1 MTRSDR
7 PRVAAA
13 LAASLLAHL
22 VLLSFLRLPP
32 EQPPV
37 PAGARLNLLLI
48 PVPGERR
55 AESAL
60 HLPPSAAAPA
70 VAPPTA
76 RGEKE
81 RRSVAAQSAAP
92 ELSRRRQPI
101 VSAGPISAPVVLPDS
116 QVADLDTYSAPA
128 ALSAYPEFVSPFAMH
143 YPRRAFEEGRRGVV
157 VVQLLIDE
165 KGRVVEALAA
175 PGAPEDFAEAALA
188 GLRAARFRP
197 AQAGG
202 RPVRARAYFAVSFVI
217 E

>member
-1 MTRSDR
+1 M
-7 PRVAAA
+7 P
-13 LAASLLAHL
+13 
-22 VLLSFLRLPP
+22 
-32 EQPPV
+32 PPV
-37 PAGARLNLLLI
+37 PPSAAGSRLNLLLI

-60 HLPPSAAAPA
+60 ALPPSVAAPS
-70 VAPPTA
+70 VAPSTA
-76 RGEKE
+76 QGERE

-101 VSAGPISAPVVLPDS
+101 VSAGPISPPVTPPAS
-116 QVADLDTYSAPA
+116 QVSEANTYVAPETLTA
-128 ALSAYPEFVSPFAMH
+128 FPEFVSPFAMS

-157 VVQLLIDE
+157 VVQVLIDE
-165 KGRVVEALAA
+165 TGRVVEALAA

-197 AQAGG
+197 GQAGG
-202 RPVRARAYFAVSFVI
+202 KPVRARAYFAVSFVI

>member
-1 MTRSDR
+1 MTQSDR
-7 PRVAAA
+7 LRVAAA

-22 VLLSFLRLPP
+22 VLLSFVRMPP
-32 EQPPV
+32 PAPPQ
-37 PAGARLNLLLI
+37 PAGLRLNLLLI

-55 AESAL
+55 AESSPR
-60 HLPPSAAAPA
+60 LPSSAAAPS

-76 RGEKE
+76 RGE
-81 RRSVAAQSAAP
+81 RAHRSVAAQSAAP

-101 VSAGPISAPVVLPDS
+101 VSAGPTSPLVPPPDS
-116 QVADLDTYSAPA
+116 QLADARAYAVPA
-128 ALSAYPEFVSPFAMH
+128 ALSAYPEFVSPFAMN

-157 VVQLLIDE
+157 VVQLMIDE
-165 KGRVVEALAA
+165 QGRVVEALAA

-202 RPVRARAYFAVSFVI
+202 RPVKARAYFAVSFVI

>member
-7 PRVAAA
+7 WRVAAA

-22 VLLSFLRLPP
+22 LLLSFLRMPP
-32 EQPPV
+32 PAPPS
-37 PAGARLNLLLI
+37 PAGSRLNLLLI
-48 PVPGERR
+48 PVPGEQR

-60 HLPPSAAAPA
+60 SVPSAAAPN

-76 RGEKE
+76 QGEKE
-81 RRSVAAQSAAP
+81 KRSAAAQGAAP

-101 VSAGPISAPVVLPDS
+101 VSAGPISAPVTPPVS
-116 QVADLDTYSAPA
+116 QAADAESYAAPQT
-128 ALSAYPEFVSPFAMH
+128 LSAFPEFVSPFAMS

-165 KGRVVEALAA
+165 KGRVVEALAEA
-175 PGAPEDFAEAALA
+175 GAPEDFAEAALA

-202 RPVRARAYFAVSFVI
+202 RPVKARAYFAVSFVI

>member
-7 PRVAAA
+7 LRVAAA

-32 EQPPV
+32 EQPPL
-37 PAGARLNLLLI
+37 PAGSRLNLLLI

-60 HLPPSAAAPA
+60 PVPPSAAAPS
-70 VAPPTA
+70 VAPPTV
-76 RGEKE
+76 RGERE
-81 RRSVAAQSAAP
+81 RRSAVAQSAAP
-92 ELSRRRQPI
+92 ERSRRRQPI
-101 VSAGPISAPVVLPDS
+101 VSAGPISVPVSPPVS
-116 QVADLDTYSAPA
+116 QVADADRYA
-128 ALSAYPEFVSPFAMH
+128 AAGTLSSYPEFLSPFAMN

-157 VVQLLIDE
+157 VVQLMIDE
-165 KGRVVEALAA
+165 NGRVVEALAA

-202 RPVRARAYFAVSFVI
+202 RPVKARAYFAVSFVI

>member
-1 MTRSDR
+1 MTGTDRS
-7 PRVAAA
+7 RVAAA

-22 VLLSFLRLPP
+22 VLLGFVQMPP
-32 EQPPV
+32 PAPPS

-60 HLPPSAAAPA
+60 AIAPSAVTPS

-76 RGEKE
+76 QGEKE
-81 RRSVAAQSAAP
+81 RRSAAAQSAAP
-92 ELSRRRQPI
+92 ERSRPRQPI
-101 VSAGPISAPVVLPDS
+101 VSAGPISANVTPPLS
-116 QVADLDTYSAPA
+116 QVADADTYAAPET
-128 ALSAYPEFVSPFAMH
+128 LSAFPEFLSPFAMS

-157 VVQLLIDE
+157 MVQVLIDE

-188 GLRAARFRP
+188 GLRAVRFRP
-197 AQAGG
+197 AEAGG
-202 RPVRARAYFAVSFVI
+202 RPVKARAYFAVSFVI

>member
-7 PRVAAA
+7 LRVAAA

-22 VLLSFLRLPP
+22 VLLSFVRMPPPALP
-32 EQPPV
+32 Q

-48 PVPGERR
+48 PIPGERR

-60 HLPPSAAAPA
+60 RLPPSAAAPS

-76 RGEKE
+76 RGERE
-81 RRSVAAQSAAP
+81 RRSVPAQSAAP

-101 VSAGPISAPVVLPDS
+101 VSAGPISAPVPPPAS
-116 QVADLDTYSAPA
+116 RVADAETYAAPG
-128 ALSAYPEFVSPFAMH
+128 ALSAYPEFVSPFVMN

-157 VVQLLIDE
+157 VVQLMIDE
-165 KGRVVEALAA
+165 NGRVVEALAA